1 MPRHLLIFFVTVS
14 VALLLGS
21 CSQTRAPS
29 LAREELF
36 TLAYGKMEDEIE
48 LFMNG
53 GAIDRKT
60 SLFMRDGLFRIASGY
75 GNKVMEFT
83 SYGDLISLYYDPD
96 ENPSPVLLQSAT
108 DPDRIPNRQAHE
120 FPFNT
125 VGEISV
131 SGDGFL
137 LIEDQVPARVAEF
150 DDELGVMLNRIV
162 VRFDT
167 EGNRIDYLGQEGVG
181 GTYLPYIQ
189 RIETTAIGDIVV
201 VTAAPPRT
209 IVYWYAADGMLL
221 RRIDIAPNNFP
232 IPADQQTVPVLEA
245 VYPDRELRR
254 LYVKFN
260 YHVVATPADS
270 GNGGASGGQMSRIY
284 WLDISDGTYTGFVD
298 VPRNVKR
305 DGVMG
310 QLGEQTEFQ
319 YEFLGTAPGEHLFL
333 LSQESTQTSQ
343 LLILNAN
350 GRVVRRRT
358 LEIDYDEVI
367 YRDLHISDTGILSG
381 LLATREDV
389 RVVWWRT
396 DRLFAGRK

>member
-1 MPRHLLIFFVTVS
+1 MPRHLLVFLVTVS
-14 VALLLGS
+14 VTLLLGS

-36 TLAYGKMEDEIE
+36 TLAYGKMEDEID

-60 SLFMRDGLFRIASGY
+60 SLFMRDGLFRIAGGY

-96 ENPSPVLLQSAT
+96 ENPSPVLLQSGTEPGFDA
-108 DPDRIPNRQAHE
+108 NRQAHE

-167 EGNRIDYLGQEGVG
+167 EGNQIDYLGQEGVG

-209 IVYWYAADGMLL
+209 IVYWYAADGTLL
-221 RRIDIAPNNFP
+221 RRIDIAPDNFP

-245 VYPDRELRR
+245 VYPDREFRR
-254 LYVKFN
+254 LYIKFN

-310 QLGEQTEFQ
+310 QLGEETEFQ

-343 LLILNAN
+343 LLILNAD

>member
-1 MPRHLLIFFVTVS
+1 MSRNFLISLVTVGI
-14 VALLLGS
+14 ALLMSG
-21 CSQTRAPS
+21 CGQTRAPS
-29 LAREELF
+29 LTREELF
-36 TLAYGKMEDEIE
+36 TLAYGTMEDEVE
-48 LFMNG
+48 LFMDG

-60 SLFMRDGLFRIASGY
+60 SLFMGGGLFRIASGY
-75 GNKVMEFT
+75 GNRVMEFT

-108 DPDRIPNRQAHE
+108 DPDHIANRQAYE
-120 FPFNT
+120 FPFNV
-125 VGEISV
+125 VGDVSV

-137 LIEDQVPARVAEF
+137 LVEDQVPARVAEF

-167 EGNRIDYLGQEGVG
+167 EGNQIDYLGQEGIG

-189 RIETTAIGDIVV
+189 RIETTVNGDIVV

-209 IVYWYAADGMLL
+209 IVYWYAADGTLI
-221 RRIDIAPNNFP
+221 RRVDIAPDYFP
-232 IPADQQTVPVLEA
+232 IPADQQTFPVLEA

-254 LYVKFN
+254 LYAKFN
-260 YHVVATPADS
+260 YHVVTTPADP
-270 GNGGASGGQMSRIY
+270 GNGGATGGQMSRIY
-284 WLDISDGTYTGFVD
+284 WLDINDGTYTGFVD
-298 VPRNVKR
+298 VPKNVKR

-310 QLGEQTEFQ
+310 QLGEETEFQ

-358 LEIDYDEVI
+358 LEIDYDEVV

-389 RVVWWRT
+389 RIVWWRT

>member
-1 MPRHLLIFFVTVS
+1 MPRNLLIPLVTVGI
-14 VALLLGS
+14 ALFVSS
-21 CSQTRAPS
+21 CGQARVPS

-60 SLFMRDGLFRIASGY
+60 TLFMGGGLFRIASGY

-108 DPDRIPNRQAHE
+108 DPDRIANRQAYE
-120 FPFNT
+120 FPFNV
-125 VGEISV
+125 VGDVSV
-131 SGDGFL
+131 SEDGLL
-137 LIEDQVPARVAEF
+137 LIEDEVPARVAEF

-167 EGNRIDYLGQEGVG
+167 EGNQIDYLGQEGIG

-209 IVYWYAADGMLL
+209 VVYWYAADGTLI
-221 RRIDIAPNNFP
+221 RRIDIAPDHFP
-232 IPADQQTVPVLEA
+232 IPADQQTFPVLEA

-254 LYVKFN
+254 LYAKFN
-260 YHVVATPADS
+260 YHVVASPADS
-270 GNGGASGGQMSRIY
+270 GNGGATGGQMSRIY
-284 WLDISDGTYTGFVD
+284 WLDISDGTYAGFVD
-298 VPRNVKR
+298 VPKNVKR
-305 DGVMG
+305 DGMMG
-310 QLGEQTEFQ
+310 QLGEETEFQ
-319 YEFLGTAPGEHLFL
+319 YEFLGTAPGQHLFL

-343 LLILNAN
+343 LLILNAG

-389 RVVWWRT
+389 RIVWWRT

>member
-1 MPRHLLIFFVTVS
+1 MLRHLPILLVTVS

-21 CSQTRAPS
+21 CGETRAPA

-60 SLFMRDGLFRIASGY
+60 TLFMRDGLFRIASGY

-96 ENPSPVLLQSAT
+96 ENPSPVLLQSVT
-108 DPDRIPNRQAHE
+108 DADRISNRQAHE

-137 LIEDQVPARVAEF
+137 LIEDQVPVRVAEF

-167 EGNRIDYLGQEGVG
+167 EGNQIDYLGQEGVG

-209 IVYWYAADGMLL
+209 IVYWYTADGTLL
-221 RRIDIAPNNFP
+221 RRIDIAPDNFP

-254 LYVKFN
+254 LYIKFN
-260 YHVVATPADS
+260 YHVPATPVDS
-270 GNGGASGGQMSRIY
+270 GNGEASGGQMSRIY

-333 LSQESTQTSQ
+333 LSQESTKTSQ

>member
-1 MPRHLLIFFVTVS
+1 
-14 VALLLGS
+14 
-21 CSQTRAPS
+21 
-29 LAREELF
+29 
-36 TLAYGKMEDEIE
+36 MEDEIE

-60 SLFMRDGLFRIASGY
+60 SLFMRGGLFRIASGY

-83 SYGDLISLYYDPD
+83 SYGDLISLYYNPD

-108 DPDRIPNRQAHE
+108 DPDRISNRQAYE
-120 FPFNT
+120 FPFNI

-131 SGDGFL
+131 SPDGSL
-137 LIEDQVPARVAEF
+137 LIEDQVPTRVAEF
-150 DDELGVMLNRIV
+150 DEDLGVMLNRIV

-167 EGNRIDYLGQEGVG
+167 EGNQVDYLGQEGIG
-181 GTYLPYIQ
+181 GAYLPYIQ
-189 RIETTAIGDIVV
+189 RIDTTARGDIVV

-209 IVYWYAADGMLL
+209 IVFWYAADGTLL
-221 RRIDIAPNNFP
+221 RRIDIAPDSFP
-232 IPADQQTVPVLEA
+232 IPAEQTTVPVLEA

-260 YHVVATPADS
+260 YHVEP
-270 GNGGASGGQMSRIY
+270 GGQMSRIY

-298 VPRNVKR
+298 VPKNVKR

-310 QLGEQTEFQ
+310 QLGEETEFQ

-367 YRDLHISDTGILSG
+367 YRDLNISDTGILSG

-396 DRLFAGRK
+396 DRLFAGRQK